1 MNFAMKRLPSTL
13 DKAVNFSPFW
23 IPVFLMLFVFSG
35 KTEAQFL
42 NQPQKEKQEE
52 VSQWPQD
59 SLGRRSPRGTV
70 SGFITAVANKDYARA
85 GQFLN
90 VEQAS
95 VSETGE
101 QLAQLLQNFLNKRG
115 QILPYA
121 WMSPESSGKLNDE
134 LPPNLDRI
142 GSINI
147 AGEDIELYVEEVKT
161 KDDGPLW
168 LFSAAT
174 IEKIDALK
182 DVQPAPLLTDRIL
195 PPVLKN
201 KEWGGVPI
209 GHWLIMLLLAA
220 FSYLL
225 VWAVVRF
232 ILFILPWFWPRAKTH
247 TTSRV
252 LNAFALPIKI
262 YLAVWLFVSLSQDI
276 GISIIVR
283 QRLSR
288 TTLIVGF
295 LAFLMILWRLTEFI
309 GTYSKERMTT
319 RGNLSGVSVVLFL
332 RRAAKIAIVI
342 FGIIIILG
350 TFGIDVTTGLAALG
364 IGGLALALGA
374 QKTIENFVGSV
385 TVITDQPIRVGDF
398 CRVGDTSGTV
408 EKIGMRSTRIRTLER
423 TVVTIPNGEFS
434 SSKIENYAL
443 RDRFLYNPI
452 FTLRYESTPDQIRY
466 LLVELRAILF
476 AHPMVLPDPARVRFV
491 ELGSDSINISIF
503 AYLDVKTFDDY
514 LEVKE
519 DLLLRMMDVVDES
532 GTGFAFPS
540 QTLYFGKDQG
550 LSKEKSDKAEEKV
563 KEWRKKG
570 ELQIPKFDPE
580 WVKDLKQKTKY
591 PPEGSSVQKNLDS
604 EKLDL

>member
-1 MNFAMKRLPSTL
+1 MNKQKRPSNRIF
-13 DKAVNFSPFW
+13 KNFSLWF
-23 IPVFLMLFVFSG
+23 PVFLLLSLFPDKMEG
-35 KTEAQFL
+35 QFL
-42 NQPQKEKQEE
+42 NQPQQEKQKEAP
-52 VSQWPQD
+52 VWPQD
-59 SLGRRSPRGTV
+59 SLGRRTPRGTI
-70 SGFITAVANKDYARA
+70 SGFLTAVADKNYEKA
-85 GQFLN
+85 GEFLN
-90 VEQAS
+90 TEKAR
-95 VSETGE
+95 VSESRE

-121 WMSPESSGKLNDE
+121 WMSQESSGKINDD
-134 LPPNLDRI
+134 LPPNLDKV

-147 AGEDIELYVEEVKT
+147 AGEDIDLYVEEVNGA
-161 KDDGPLW
+161 DGGPIW
-168 LFSAAT
+168 LISAAT
-174 IEKIDALK
+174 VEKIDALK
-182 DVQPAPLLTDRIL
+182 DIQPAPLLVDRVL
-195 PPVLKN
+195 PPILKN
-201 KEWGGVPI
+201 NEWGGVPI
-209 GHWLIMLLLAA
+209 GHWLSMILLAA

-225 VWAVVRF
+225 VWAVVSF
-232 ILFILPWFWPRAKTH
+232 LLYILPWFWPKAKTD
-247 TTSRV
+247 TTSKV
-252 LNAFALPIKI
+252 LYAFALPVKI
-262 YLAVWLFVSLSQDI
+262 YLAVWLFVTLSQDI

-295 LAFLMILWRLTEFI
+295 LAFLMILWRLSEFI
-309 GTYSKERMTT
+309 GTYSKEKMTH

-342 FGIIIILG
+342 FGIIAILG
-350 TFGIDVTTGLAALG
+350 MFGVDVTTGLAALG

-398 CRVGDTSGTV
+398 CMVGGTKGTV

-443 RDRFLYNPI
+443 RDRFLYNPV
-452 FTLRYESTPDQIRY
+452 FALRYESTPDQIRY

-476 AHPMVLPDPARVRFV
+476 SHPMVLQDPARVRFV

-503 AYLDVKTFDDY
+503 AYLDVRTFDDY

-519 DLLLRMMDVVDES
+519 DLLLRMMDVVNES

-540 QTLYFGKDQG
+540 QTLYFAKDQG
-550 LSKEKSDKAEEKV
+550 LSKEKGEKAEERV
-563 KEWRKKG
+563 REWRKKG
-570 ELQIPKFDPE
+570 ELQIPKFDPD
-580 WVKDLKQKTKY
+580 WVKEQKEKTHY
-591 PPEGSSVQKNLDS
+591 PPEGSSVQKKLDS

>member
-1 MNFAMKRLPSTL
+1 MTQKKIPST
-13 DKAVNFSPFW
+13 KTPFFYHFW
-23 IPVFLMLFVFSG
+23 IAFILMLFLQPF
-35 KTEAQFL
+35 TLNAQLL
-42 NQPQKEKQEE
+42 NKSQNKEDQQEE
-52 VSQWPQD
+52 IPEWSED

-70 SGFITAVANKDYARA
+70 YGFITAVANKNYEKA
-85 GQFLN
+85 GRYLN
-90 VEQAS
+90 VRQAEVTES
-95 VSETGE
+95 SE

-121 WMSPESSGKLNDE
+121 WISSESSGKINDE
-134 LPPNLDRI
+134 LPPSLDRI

-147 AGEDIELYVEEVKT
+147 EGDDIELYVEEVK
-161 KDDGPLW
+161 GPEGGPIW
-168 LFSAAT
+168 LISSET
-174 IEKIDALK
+174 VEKIDALK
-182 DVQPAPLLTDRIL
+182 DIQPGPLFVDRFL
-195 PPVLKN
+195 PPILKSR
-201 KEWGGVPI
+201 EWGGVPI
-209 GHWLIMLLLAA
+209 GHWLIMILLAA
-220 FSYLL
+220 FSYLV
-225 VWAVVRF
+225 VWAVIRL
-232 ILFILPWFWPRAKTH
+232 ILVLLPWFWPKAKNE
-247 TTSRV
+247 TTTRV

-262 YLAVWLFVSLSQDI
+262 YLAVWLFVTLSQDI
-276 GISIIVR
+276 GISIVVR

-295 LAFLMILWRLTEFI
+295 LAFLMLLWRLTEFI
-309 GTYSKERMTT
+309 GTFSKEKMTT

-350 TFGIDVTTGLAALG
+350 TFGVDVTTGLAALG

-385 TVITDQPIRVGDF
+385 TVITDQPVRVGDF
-398 CRVGDTSGTV
+398 CMVGDTKGTV
-408 EKIGMRSTRIRTLER
+408 EQIGMRSTRIRTLER

-434 SSKIENYAL
+434 SSKIENYAH
-443 RDRFLYNPI
+443 RDRFLYNPV
-452 FTLRYESTPDQIRY
+452 FSLRYESTPDQIRY

-491 ELGSDSINISIF
+491 ELAADSINIAIF
-503 AYLDVKTFDDY
+503 AYLDVKNFDDY

-519 DLLLRMMDVVDES
+519 DLLLRMMDVVNES

-550 LSKEKSDKAEEKV
+550 LSKEKSEKAEEKV
-563 KEWRKKG
+563 REWRKKG

-580 WVKDLKQKTKY
+580 WVKDLKEKTKY
-591 PPEGSSVQKNLDS
+591 PPEGSSVQGHLDTG
-604 EKLDL
+604 KLDL